1 MIKSK
6 VKTKRLVISIQR
18 SDASKE
24 VGSGVSEKKE
34 VSKMDGMEVSKKC
47 FLAMMNL
54 LLKWH

>member
-6 VKTKRLVISIQR
+6 VKTSIQR

-34 VSKMDGMEVSKKC
+34 VSKMDGIMEVRSV
-47 FLAMMNL
+47 F
-54 LLKWH
+54 

>member
-1 MIKSK
+1 MQARRYISPRMQ
-6 VKTKRLVISIQR
+6 VKKL
-18 SDASKE
+18 E
-24 VGSGVSEKKE
+24 VDGVSEKKE